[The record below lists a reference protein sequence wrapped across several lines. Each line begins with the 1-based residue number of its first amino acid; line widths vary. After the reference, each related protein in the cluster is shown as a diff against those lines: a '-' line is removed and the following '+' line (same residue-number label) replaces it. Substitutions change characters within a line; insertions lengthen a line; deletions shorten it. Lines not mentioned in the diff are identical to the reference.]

1 DAAGESWRAAYV
13 PVKKGDVLEYHGE
26 IGSATPGELM
36 AYIIQLDA
44 SLNVV
49 GNLATYSSEGVQK
62 TGVLSGVATQD
73 GFAYFRV
80 RVTTPEA
87 TIYQSRERFTPG
99 ADVFGV

>member
-1 DAAGESWRAAYV
+1 
-13 PVKKGDVLEYHGE
+13 
-26 IGSATPGELM
+26 M

-62 TGVLSGVATQD
+62 TGVLAGVATQD

-87 TIYQSRERFTPG
+87 AIYQSRERFTPG